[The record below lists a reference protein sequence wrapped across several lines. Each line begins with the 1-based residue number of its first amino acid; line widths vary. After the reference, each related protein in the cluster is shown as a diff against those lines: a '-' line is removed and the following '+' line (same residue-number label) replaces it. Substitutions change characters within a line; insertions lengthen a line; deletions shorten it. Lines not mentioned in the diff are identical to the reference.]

1 MITNERQYQISKTQ
15 AAKFRAA
22 LDAPDGNTRTLHPR
36 AQKALREAAQSQL
49 DDLLVEVA
57 DYERLRDGKLTAI
70 TAESIADLAP
80 H

>member
-36 AQKALREAAQSQL
+36 AQKALREAAQSL
-49 DDLLVEVA
+49 SL
-57 DYERLRDGKLTAI
+57 I
-70 TAESIADLAP
+70 HI
-80 H
+80 